1 MRDKIFRLLI
11 FFVTLFFCVNFVDAR
26 VKKTG
31 TKPHQPDSLYI
42 FTYSPDLHNG
52 LHLAISD
59 NGIDWREMGV
69 LLTCDYGQWGAEK
82 RMINPYLYRESE
94 QSWMAVWQVNDYAPC
109 FATAVTGD
117 LMNWRPQDYPRMS
130 VQGCLSPVINRN
142 EDSYDVVFKTK
153 NGDIRSTTTRDFR
166 HFSDDRMSDGSSYNP
181 QFMSVSIDGK
191 IRSGQKWCVSKD
203 FVLSITNHLA
213 DIKVENEVNSER
225 LAGDSDKFRKQ
236 IDNYEANKQPL
247 PTLLTIN
254 KGESKKISDKLIGV
268 FFEDLSYAADGG
280 LYAEMVQNRD
290 FEYFKGENHHDR
302 NWGPTFSWSSN
313 DSIVIDTVMPLSKN
327 NIHYVV
333 LNANALTNSGW
344 DGFCIQHLNR
354 YDFSMFARCIDN
366 SSMDFRVSLIDG
378 SKMIATTTVKVKGRN
393 WNRISTTLTA
403 QDDAQNAVLKVE
415 PLQKGRV
422 AVDMISLFPQATFKG
437 HSNGLR
443 NDLAQTI
450 AELHPKFMRFPGGC
464 LSHGDGL
471 DNIYNWKESI
481 GPLQNRV
488 PDRNIWNYHQTKG
501 LGFYEFFQFCED
513 MGCEP
518 LPVLAAGVPCQNSA
532 SDSCGFGGQQGGIP
546 MADMPRYVQDILDL
560 IEWANGDPATSKWA
574 KMRADA
580 GHPESFNLHYIGIGN
595 EDLISTVF
603 EERYMMICKAMKEKY
618 PEIKVC
624 GTVGPFHKGSSDY
637 QEGWDLAKKHQ
648 DIIDMVDE
656 HYYESTGW
664 FMHNQDYYDNY
675 DRHAPKVYLGEYA
688 ASTSTKRSNVETAL
702 TEALYLCNVERNA
715 DVVSMTSYAP
725 LLAKD
730 RHTNWNPDMIY
741 FSNNHISTTPSY
753 ETQRLFS
760 KYSGDEYISSKITA
774 DTSVAY
780 RLAASVVHDS
790 KSGNIYLKLVN
801 MLPVPIRLKVD
812 LSSLGLSP
820 ASTEGFSGMPD
831 DVRFKIDNEQINMEG
846 NTAVITM
853 KPYSLQVIT
862 IK

>member
-1 MRDKIFRLLI
+1 MRDNFFRLLI
-11 FFVTLFFCVNFVDAR
+11 FLVTLFLGTNVVGAQI
-26 VKKTG
+26 KKTDG
-31 TKPHQPDSLYI
+31 KPHQLDSLFI
-42 FTYSPDLHNG
+42 FTYSPGPRNG
-52 LHLAISD
+52 LHLAVSE
-59 NGIDWREMGV
+59 NGTDWHEVGT
-69 LLTCDYGQWGAEK
+69 LLTSDYGQWGAEK
-82 RMINPYLYRESE
+82 RMFNPYLYRESE

-117 LMNWRPQDYPRMS
+117 LINWRPQDYPRMS
-130 VQGCLSPVINRN
+130 VKGCLSPIINHN
-142 EDSYDVVFKTK
+142 GDSYDVVFKTK
-153 NGDIRSTTTRDFR
+153 NGDFRSTTTRDFR
-166 HFSDDRMSDGSSYNP
+166 HFSNDQISDNSSYSP
-181 QFMSVSIDGK
+181 QFISVSIDGK
-191 IRSGQKWCVSKD
+191 IRSGQKWHVSKN
-203 FVLSITNHLA
+203 FALSITNHLA
-213 DIKVENEVNSER
+213 DLKVENQFNTER
-225 LAGDSDKFRKQ
+225 LAGDNDKFRKQ
-236 IDNYEANKQPL
+236 IENYELNKQPL
-247 PTLLTIN
+247 QTLLTI
-254 KGESKKISDKLIGV
+254 KKDDLKKISDKLIGV
-268 FFEDLSYAADGG
+268 FFEDISYAADGG

-290 FEYFKGENHHDR
+290 FEYFKGENHHDK
-302 NWGPTFSWSSN
+302 NWGPTFSWKSN

-327 NIHYVV
+327 NIHYAV
-333 LNANALTNSGW
+333 LNANALTNNGW
-344 DGFCIQHLNR
+344 DGFYIQHFNV
-354 YDFSMFARCIDN
+354 YNFSMFTRCLDHN
-366 SSMDFRVSLIDG
+366 SMEFRVSLIDG
-378 SKMIATTTVKVKGRN
+378 SKMIATTTVKVKGKN
-393 WNRISTTLTA
+393 WNKVLATLTA
-403 QDDAQNAVLKVE
+403 QDDAQSAVLKIE
-415 PLQKGRV
+415 PLRKGRV
-422 AVDMISLFPQATFKG
+422 AVDMISLFPQSTFKG

-450 AELHPKFMRFPGGC
+450 ADLHPKFMRFPGGC

-513 MGCEP
+513 IGCEP

-532 SDSCGFGGQQGGIP
+532 ADSCGFGGQQGGIP
-546 MADMPRYVQDILDL
+546 MAEMPRYVQDILDL
-560 IEWANGDPATSKWA
+560 IEWANGDPNTNKWA

-580 GHPESFNLHYIGIGN
+580 GHPAPFNLHYIGIGN

-603 EERYMMICKAMKEKY
+603 EERYMMICKAIKDKY

-637 QEGWDLAKKHQ
+637 QEGWNFAKNHQ

-688 ASTSTKRSNVETAL
+688 ASTSKKRSNVETAL

-725 LLAKD
+725 LLAKE

-741 FSNNHISTTPSY
+741 FNNNHISTTPSY

-760 KYSGDEYISSKITA
+760 KYSGDEYISSKISA
-774 DTSVAY
+774 DTAVAY
-780 RLAASVVHDS
+780 RLGASVVRDS

-801 MLPVPIRLKVD
+801 MLPVPVRLNVD
-812 LSSLGLSP
+812 LSSLGLLP
-820 ASTEGFSGMPD
+820 VSTEGFSGMPD
-831 DVRFKIDNEQINMEG
+831 DVRFKIDAEQILMEG
-846 NTAVITM
+846 STAMITM
-853 KPYSLQVIT
+853 KPYSLQIIT
-862 IK
+862 LK